1 MNSKF
6 TNWIEVGASTRFKKA
21 KVKGGYIM
29 QDGLAA
35 DFSNYGNEMVDVF
48 APGHDI
54 FSTVPQSEYD
64 VFAGTSMAGPM
75 VAGVAALLKSYYPEL
90 TMFQIREI
98 ILESV
103 QKTEDLTTPLP
114 GDPSKQVTFD
124 QLCVTAGI
132 VNVYNAVLSA
142 EEKTKK

>member
-1 MNSKF
+1 
-6 TNWIEVGASTRFKKA
+6 
-21 KVKGGYIM
+21 M

-98 ILESV
+98 IVESV

-124 QLCVTAGI
+124 QLCVNAGI
-132 VNVYNAVLSA
+132 VNVHNAVLSA